1 MLTKHAT
8 WQTRRRGNDKI
19 PSMPRYRFQ
28 VRRGKFSN
36 GCSVEATL
44 EGAQAAW
51 KEAVAISAD
60 LARDIMSAEPEW
72 LLEVADE
79 AGQAL
84 FSFRFV
90 AESFQRNV
98 GAETYVGSTIS
109 ADRLPV

>member
-1 MLTKHAT
+1 
-8 WQTRRRGNDKI
+8 
-19 PSMPRYRFQ
+19 MPQYRFQ

-36 GCSVEATL
+36 GSSVEATL

-51 KEAVAISAD
+51 TEAVAISAD

>member
-1 MLTKHAT
+1 
-8 WQTRRRGNDKI
+8 
-19 PSMPRYRFQ
+19 MPRYHFQ

-36 GCSVEATL
+36 GSSVEATL

-60 LARDIMSAEPEW
+60 LARDIMNAEPEW

>member
-1 MLTKHAT
+1 
-8 WQTRRRGNDKI
+8 
-19 PSMPRYRFQ
+19 MPRYRFQ

-98 GAETYVGSTIS
+98 GAETYVGSTIN

>member
-98 GAETYVGSTIS
+98 GAETYVGSTNN

>member
-1 MLTKHAT
+1 MS
-8 WQTRRRGNDKI
+8 
-19 PSMPRYRFQ
+19 SMPRYRFQ

-98 GAETYVGSTIS
+98 GAETYVGSTIN

>member
-1 MLTKHAT
+1 
-8 WQTRRRGNDKI
+8 
-19 PSMPRYRFQ
+19 MPRYLFQ

-36 GCSVEATL
+36 GSSVEATL
-44 EGAQAAW
+44 ESGQAAW
-51 KEAVAISAD
+51 KEATAICAD
-60 LARDIMSAEPEW
+60 LARDIVSAEPEW

-98 GAETYVGSTIS
+98 GAETYAGSTIS
-109 ADRLPV
+109 ADQLPSSPV

>member
-1 MLTKHAT
+1 
-8 WQTRRRGNDKI
+8 
-19 PSMPRYRFQ
+19 MPRYRFQ

-60 LARDIMSAEPEW
+60 LARDVMSAEPEW

-98 GAETYVGSTIS
+98 GAETYVGSTIN
-109 ADRLPV
+109 ADRLPSLPV

>member
-1 MLTKHAT
+1 
-8 WQTRRRGNDKI
+8 
-19 PSMPRYRFQ
+19 MPRYHFQ

-36 GCSVEATL
+36 GSSVEATL
-44 EGAQAAW
+44 ESGQAAW
-51 KEAVAISAD
+51 KEATAICAD
-60 LARDIMSAEPEW
+60 LARDIVSAEPEW

-98 GAETYVGSTIS
+98 GAETYAGSTIS
-109 ADRLPV
+109 ADQLPSSPV

>member
-1 MLTKHAT
+1 
-8 WQTRRRGNDKI
+8 
-19 PSMPRYRFQ
+19 MPRYRFQ

-36 GCSVEATL
+36 GSSVEATL

-60 LARDIMSAEPEW
+60 LARDFMSAEPEW
-72 LLEVADE
+72 LLEVVDE
-79 AGQAL
+79 AGQVL

-98 GAETYVGSTIS
+98 GPETYAGPTIS
-109 ADRLPV
+109 ADRLPSLPV

>member
-1 MLTKHAT
+1 
-8 WQTRRRGNDKI
+8 
-19 PSMPRYRFQ
+19 MPRYLFQ

-36 GCSVEATL
+36 GSSVEATL
-44 EGAQAAW
+44 ESGQAAW
-51 KEAVAISAD
+51 KEATAICAD
-60 LARDIMSAEPEW
+60 LARDIVSAEPEW

-98 GAETYVGSTIS
+98 GAETYAGSTHS
-109 ADRLPV
+109 ADRLPSSPV